1 MTTILF
7 HNGHILAKAEVGLNG
22 KPTFADSMLV
32 TDGVIQAIGSRQELE
47 GLKQAQQSATGII
60 ETRDLQG
67 RTVLPGFI
75 DGHMHLLLLGQAL
88 RKVGLEHCKSLNDIL
103 TTLRT
108 YAREN
113 PHVPRILAKGWMH
126 SMTPDGVDAS
136 MLDGIDSRPIYVDTK
151 DLHSCWT
158 NHAGLAEMGIEGMP
172 DPAGGI
178 IQRDENGKPSGV
190 LSEGAVLSV
199 VWPHLAKVASM
210 QERIDCMLA
219 AFEAYS
225 ASGYTGLVE
234 MAMDEHAWDAL
245 LELKKRHPDA
255 AMRIVAYWLIKPAD
269 DEAERMRQVEQAIE
283 LTGQFNKQTS
293 PDLRIAGI
301 KVICDGIIDACT
313 SYLSEPYAVAPS
325 PPPIWTREHL
335 DPVVKRAAEA
345 GVQIAL
351 HAIGDAAIT
360 MAVDLLEQYT
370 KPGGRHRIEHLELAS
385 PADAKRLGELGLT
398 ASIQPVHADPAIL
411 RAWPRLIG
419 EHRCERAF
427 AYREFADSGA
437 LMALGSDAPTAPW
450 NPLHNIYV
458 ATTRRSAREPE
469 SDEVVNA
476 HFRLGVCES
485 VVAGTEGAA
494 ASVFQDDRVGSLA
507 VGKMADF
514 VVVDME
520 WEAESLLKSEMKE
533 TWFGGKKVWSA

>member
-1 MTTILF
+1 MAPARPLLFKNGRILS
-7 HNGHILAKAEVGLNG
+7 KAEVGLDG
-22 KPTFADSMLV
+22 KPTFAESMIV
-32 TDGVIQAIGSRQELE
+32 KDGVIQAIGSHEELIKLQTE
-47 GLKQAQQSATGII
+47 DGY

-67 RTVLPGFI
+67 KTVLPGFV

-88 RKVGLEHCKSLNDIL
+88 RKVGLEHCKSLDDIL
-103 TTLRT
+103 TTLRK
-108 YAREN
+108 YAKEN
-113 PHVPRILAKGWMH
+113 PDVPRICAKGWMH
-126 SMTPDGVDAS
+126 SMTPDGVDS
-136 MLDGIDSRPIYVDTK
+136 TLLDDIDPRPIFVDTK
-151 DLHSCWT
+151 DLHSIWT
-158 NHAGLAEMGIEGMP
+158 NSAGLAEMGLDNMP
-172 DPAGGI
+172 DPAGGT

-190 LSEGAVLSV
+190 LNEGAVLTIG
-199 VWPHLAKVASM
+199 WPHLARVATL

-219 AFEAYS
+219 AFEAYN

-234 MAMDEHAWDAL
+234 MAMDEQAWDAL
-245 LELKKRHPDA
+245 VELKRRHPDA
-255 AMRIVAYWLIKPAD
+255 PMRIVAYWLIKPAD
-269 DEAERMRQVEQAIE
+269 NEAERMRQVEKAIE
-283 LTGQFNKQTS
+283 LSREFNKDAS

-325 PPPIWTREHL
+325 PPPIWTKEHL

-351 HAIGDAAIT
+351 HAIGDAAIR
-360 MAVDLLEQYT
+360 MAVDMLEKHT

-385 PADAKRLGELGLT
+385 PEDAKRLGELGLT

-419 EHRCERAF
+419 EDRCGRAF
-427 AYREFADSGA
+427 AYREFADAGA
-437 LMALGSDAPTAPW
+437 LMALGSDSPTAPW

-458 ATTRRSAREPE
+458 AATRRSAREPE
-469 SDEVVNA
+469 SDEVVNE

-485 VVAGTEGAA
+485 VVAGTAGAA
-494 ASVFQDDRVGSLA
+494 ASVFLDDRVGSLA
-507 VGKMADF
+507 AGKMADF

-520 WEAESLLKSEMKE
+520 WEATSLLKAEMKE
-533 TWFGGKKVWSA
+533 TWFSGKKVWSS